1 MARSNTPLVWGLFAA
16 GGTLSAFLLPVL
28 VLILLLAAHGHAP
41 AGLEYENM
49 RAFAAGWLGKLILF
63 AVISLCLWHAAHRLR
78 DALHGLGL
86 RADRAVAVTGY
97 GIAGAGSVLT
107 LYYLLQI

>member
-28 VLILLLAAHGHAP
+28 VLILLLAAYGQAP
-41 AGLEYENM
+41 SGLDYESM

-63 AVISLCLWHAAHRLR
+63 ALVTLSLWHAAHRLR

-86 RADRAVAVTGY
+86 RADKAVAVAGY
-97 GIAGAGSVLT
+97 GIAAGGTGLAA
-107 LYYLLQI
+107 YYLLQI

>member
-28 VLILLLAAHGHAP
+28 VLILLLAAYGQAP
-41 AGLEYENM
+41 SGLDYESM

-63 AVISLCLWHAAHRLR
+63 ALVTLSLWHAAHRLR

-86 RADRAVAVTGY
+86 RADKAVAVTGY
-97 GIAGAGSVLT
+97 GIAAAGTGLVS
-107 LYYLLQI
+107 YYLLQI